1 MLVKILFLLFVVI
14 YSIKGPFDAKTQN
27 GLTLIDNSDNKLS
40 LDGFL
45 IQPETTLLYPEGDR
59 PDDNIKFN
67 ETSVFT
73 AILESIN

>member
-1 MLVKILFLLFVVI
+1 MQ
-14 YSIKGPFDAKTQN
+14 KTQN
-27 GLTLIDNSDNKLS
+27 GLTLIDSSDNKLS

-45 IQPETTLLYPEGDR
+45 IQLETTLLYPEGDR

-73 AILESIN
+73 AILESITKHKKHTCEPASDLKYNYF